1 MTKKRI
7 RIVPDADY
15 LWVGSMCK
23 IAYLKSSR
31 YVLGTE
37 ALSSDEMSDLQD
49 RVNTGEVKA
58 LPVYAYVHSGVVLAT
73 SPFNDP
79 WDSGRSGLVYS
90 EDADVTEDMLRGYV
104 EAYNKYLA
112 GDTWGFVVEEAVKL
126 IGQREDGTTVER
138 EEWVEIDSCWG
149 FLGSDPEQNGMKE
162 YVEDWLKQGC
172 VWTDEKGNAT

>member
-1 MTKKRI
+1 MTKRI
-7 RIVPDADY
+7 RIVPDVDY
-15 LWVGSMCK
+15 PWVDSMCK

-37 ALSSDEMSDLQD
+37 ALSSDGMNALRG

-58 LPVYAYVHSGVVLAT
+58 LPIYAYVHSGVVLST
-73 SPFNDP
+73 TPFNDS
-79 WDSGRSGLVYS
+79 WDSWRSGFVYS
-90 EDADVTEDMLRGYV
+90 EDADVTEDMLREYV

-112 GDTWGFVVEEAVKL
+112 GDTWEFVVEEAVEL

-138 EEWVEIDSCWG
+138 EVWVELDSCWG

-162 YVEDWLKQGC
+162 HVEGWLKQGY
-172 VWTDEKGNAT
+172 VWTDEKGNAL

>member
-7 RIVPDADY
+7 RIVLDADY
-15 LWVGSMCK
+15 QWDDDMCK

-37 ALSSDEMSDLQD
+37 ALSSDEMSALQD

-58 LPVYAYVHSGVVLAT
+58 LPVYAYVHSGVVLST
-73 SPFNDP
+73 SQFDDI
-79 WDSGRSGLVYS
+79 WDSGRSGFVYS
-90 EDADVTEDMLRGYV
+90 EDAAVTEDMLRGYV
-104 EAYNKYLA
+104 EAYNKCLA
-112 GDTWGFVVEEAVKL
+112 GDTWGFVVEEAVEL

-138 EEWVEIDSCWG
+138 EEWVEVDSCWG

-162 YVEDWLKQGC
+162 HVEDWLKEGY
-172 VWTDEKGNAT
+172 VWTDEKGNEL